1 MTIARKNEHSNNEM
15 AKQRLDNRAD
25 ATEQNM
31 VDTVRNERKQSDIEE
46 THSKQWFSID
56 KMIRS
61 KCIQHI

>member
-1 MTIARKNEHSNNEM
+1 MTIARKNEHSNNEI

-25 ATEQNM
+25 ATKQNM

-46 THSKQWFSID
+46 THNKQWFNIN

-61 KCIQHI
+61 TCIQHI

>member
-46 THSKQWFSID
+46 THNKQWFNIN

-61 KCIQHI
+61 TCIQHI